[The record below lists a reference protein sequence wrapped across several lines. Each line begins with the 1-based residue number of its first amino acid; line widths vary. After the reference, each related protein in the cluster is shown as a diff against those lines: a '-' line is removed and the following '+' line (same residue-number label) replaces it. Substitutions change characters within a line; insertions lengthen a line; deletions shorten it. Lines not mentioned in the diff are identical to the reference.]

1 MKRKQVEITGIYIN
15 VERVPG
21 KDNKV
26 TQLRGKTGEVVAE
39 AVDRVLVNIEGKEY
53 SLPRDVITYI
63 D

>member
-1 MKRKQVEITGIYIN
+1 MKRKQVEVTGIYIN

-53 SLPRDVITYI
+53 SLPRDVVTYI

>member
-53 SLPRDVITYI
+53 SLPRDVVTYI